1 MFGLNIHAY
10 ENCTDT
16 TEYSLA
22 KSKTTLHIAD
32 MWDGTFCDLELE
44 DMLKDNEK
52 FLCVSN
58 ITSLLICNSNIISTI
73 PNHEHPD
80 EITAVSMANV
90 ENGFCDI
97 KLEDVTEMQGRMD
110 LRPSLAGLYC
120 WY

>member
-1 MFGLNIHAY
+1 
-10 ENCTDT
+10 
-16 TEYSLA
+16 
-22 KSKTTLHIAD
+22 

-44 DMLKDNEK
+44 DMLNDKEK

-58 ITSLLICNSNIISTI
+58 ITSLCLCNSNIIPTI
-73 PNHEHPD
+73 PNREHPD
-80 EITAVSMANV
+80 ENTAASMVNV

-97 KLEDVTEMQGRMD
+97 KLEDVTEMQARRN